1 MNKAMMQC
9 KDRGKTPRGAA
20 LWGGGCRPD
29 CECGWN
35 SKKMLKAELQGL
47 ILEKDGSTSWKTLY
61 TTEGKLKDYLLNEL
75 ETKAK
80 AIKDNKTQ
88 YIEPGQELL
97 NGSLLIDGELVTMFL
112 FDTSAQ
118 EDKEIQE
125 AFDDLMGY

>member
-1 MNKAMMQC
+1 MMQC
-9 KDRGKTPRGAA
+9 RDRGKNPEGAA

-61 TTEGKLKDYLLNEL
+61 TTEGKLKDCLLNEL
-75 ETKAK
+75 EAKAK
-80 AIKDNKTQ
+80 AIKDNKAQ
-88 YIEPGQELL
+88 YIEPNQELL

-118 EDKEIQE
+118 EDREIQE
-125 AFDDLMGY
+125 AFDDLMRT